1 MSSSSKTNSNKQ
13 PIRGPILAL
22 DLGQK
27 KVGVALSDELLIST
41 RRLDPIARSSW
52 KQLLLEV
59 TELIRRFDA
68 QTLVIGLPL
77 SLDGRH
83 RSAADEAEKIA
94 VKFSCSLP
102 LPVYLQDE
110 RLSSVEAR
118 ERLLAEGVRSH
129 EVPAL
134 IDSESA
140 VVILQDFLD
149 QDQDRT
155 LVGQSPI
162 PSASK

>member
-27 KVGVALSDELLIST
+27 KVGVALSDELLMST

-94 VKFSCSLP
+94 AKFSCSLP